1 MKKPCSEMRSANTAK
16 DHYHPKVLPSCTALL
31 VTPYTTDK
39 QLSRRKDVEDKTKHE
54 PVPVP
59 RQKRRVHI
67 RWTSNQ
73 NTLIRATK

>member
-1 MKKPCSEMRSANTAK
+1 MNQPCSEMRPANMAQ
-16 DHYHPKVLPSCTALL
+16 DHYYPELLSSSTAL
-31 VTPYTTDK
+31 VATPDTADK